1 MSQSTPVNQQ
11 KSFQT
16 ILMQWL
22 KNLNTPATIGALLFA
37 MGLPI
42 GIAVLGNPDMG
53 GAAGKSMLGQID
65 LHFPFWIFAAQIVI
79 TLILLSDLGKD
90 LWNYIKELT
99 SQRKY
104 FGFVVFLSILVTLA
118 AGNWIE
124 ARHRVQSD
132 ESIFLS
138 TAQNLYSNQISG
150 ACDEGEYGD
159 NGLEC
164 TKNANNFKA
173 RGLAIVYTLFMP
185 IFGSSLQWIFTFHLV
200 LFAFTGILFYLA
212 ILAWTKHQMLAV
224 ITSLALLVQPTVMFQ
239 FRSASVEPLYV
250 FLSALVLLLLHWAY
264 QRDTVRHWVLVALAM
279 AFFAQ
284 TRQETAFCFAAFL
297 AVAIPK
303 LLSTQDFRFPAFI
316 SALSFFSLPVLVT
329 ISFYQGYGF
338 QGGEF
343 EAHGNFFKHI
353 GINWDV
359 MTKSAIGRDG
369 LLSNPFLTSLTL
381 LAAAGAFTLA
391 IQSFFSSVA
400 RKQLGFLLLYHIQTY
415 MIFENVSGDFTIEI
429 NQRYALVIFPTLAFL
444 TAIFLEWIFLQGIP
458 KALGISN
465 QSKST
470 TPSQKAIWLAIV
482 MSTFILLSL
491 SFRHSDS
498 YQANIMYR
506 NNHLTTEEY
515 QILQWVR
522 SQPEKPRLFIY
533 ARPWHFIGYGYSAW
547 HYDRLRNNPQELSLA
562 LQKYQGEVYYVR
574 GMDCWNRE
582 TWHKKAVEH
591 RITTTCDDFE
601 SRFEITPAFQ
611 TIITNN
617 FPLTINKVNSI
628 KDYETDKIATIGIFN
643 DLPDQDIA
651 LISWRLADL
660 QKPWTYQL
668 FLNDSLWREGPF
680 EAKALMDTLVHPNI
694 QPGYNRVVLRVLDQN
709 QRLITEKQQSSFFPR
724 GKALPLIRIKPT
736 QAFQSWGNMLA
747 NRSVNEN
754 VLTVAGVKYQEG
766 FGTHAYSQIS
776 FQLDG
781 KFKSFHTKV
790 GLDDEEQG
798 GDGVQFRVMG
808 DGKLL
813 WQSKP
818 LKASQIETAQIDI
831 QGVNALEL
839 VADSLTDKN
848 FDHADWLEPFLIGV
862 SP

>member
-1 MSQSTPVNQQ
+1 MSKNSSSAQRQVLLAD
-11 KSFQT
+11 F
-16 ILMQWL
+16 LLWM
-22 KNLNTPATIGALLFA
+22 KNLNTPITIIAIAFALGLPLGIALL
-37 MGLPI
+37 GH
-42 GIAVLGNPDMG
+42 PDFG
-53 GAAGKSMLGQID
+53 GAAGKSILGTID
-65 LHFPFWIFAAQIVI
+65 LRFPFWLFITQFVFA
-79 TLILLSDLGKD
+79 LILLTDLWKD
-90 LWNYIKELT
+90 LWNYLKELT
-99 SQRKY
+99 TQRH
-104 FGFVVFLSILVTLA
+104 FLGFVVLMSIIVTIA
-118 AGNWIE
+118 SGYWIE
-124 ARHRVQSD
+124 GRHRVQSD

-138 TAQNLYSNQISG
+138 TAQNLFSNQISG
-150 ACDEGEYGD
+150 ACDEGEFGE

-164 TKNANNFKA
+164 TKSANNFKA
-173 RGLAIVYTLFMP
+173 RGLAAVYTFFMP
-185 IFGSSLQWIFTFHLV
+185 ILGSSLQWIFAFHLV
-200 LFAFTGILFYLA
+200 LFAITGVLFYLA
-212 ILAWTKHQMLAV
+212 ILAWTKHPMLAV
-224 ITSLALLVQPTVMFQ
+224 VTSLALLVQPTVMFQ

-250 FLSALVLLLLHWAY
+250 FLSGAVLLLLHWAY
-264 QRDTVRHWVLVALAM
+264 QRDTVRHWVLVALMM

-303 LLSTQDFRFPAFI
+303 LLSSKDFRFPAFI

-343 EAHGNFFKHI
+343 EAHGNFLKHI

-359 MTKSAIGRDG
+359 MTKSDIGRDG
-369 LLSNPFLTSLTL
+369 LLANPFLTSLTL
-381 LAAAGAFTLA
+381 LAAAGAFTLLMQA
-391 IQSFFSSVA
+391 LFSPVA

-429 NQRYALVIFPTLAFL
+429 NQRYSLVIFPTMAFL
-444 TAIFLEWIFLQGIP
+444 TALFLEWVFIQGIP
-458 KALGISN
+458 KALGTTNQNKATGTYNKTLWLSIIIS
-465 QSKST
+465 S
-470 TPSQKAIWLAIV
+470 
-482 MSTFILLSL
+482 ILLIGL

-515 QILQWVR
+515 QILQWLR
-522 SQPEKPRLFIY
+522 AQPEKPRLFIY

-547 HYDRLRNNPQELSLA
+547 HYDRLRNNPQELA
-562 LQKYQGEVYYVR
+562 KVLQKYQGEVYYVR

-601 SRFEITPAFQ
+601 SRFEITPAYQ

-628 KDYETDKIATIGIFN
+628 KDYETDKLATIGIFN

-651 LISWRLADL
+651 LVSWRLADL

-668 FLNDSLWREGPF
+668 ILNDSIWREGPF
-680 EAKALMDTLVHPNI
+680 ETKALMDTLVHPNI

-709 QRLITEKQQSSFFPR
+709 GSIITEKQQSSFFPR

-736 QAFQSWGNMLA
+736 QSFQSWGNMLA

-754 VLTVAGVKYQEG
+754 ILTVAGVKYNEG

-776 FQLDG
+776 FQLNG
-781 KFKSFHTKV
+781 KFQSFHTKV

-798 GDGVQFRVMG
+798 GDGVQFRVVG
-808 DGKLL
+808 DGKIL
-813 WQSKP
+813 WQSRQI
-818 LKASQIETAQIDI
+818 KASQLETAQIDVRGI
-831 QGVNALEL
+831 QTLEL
-839 VADSLTDKN
+839 IADSLSEKN
-848 FDHADWLEPFLIGV
+848 FDHADWLEPFLVGE